1 MPVTIERADPL
12 LFEAAGKADFSF
24 EVDAYLEPVFGA
36 PVREWRRIPTE
47 PYVKSYNKADEDDG
61 EWDDDSALFVA
72 VLDGAPIGRL
82 SVTRNWNGYGL
93 LDHFGV
99 DRPYRASGIGHR
111 LFDCAK
117 SWAREQ
123 GLPGLS
129 LETQNNNLTACRF
142 YERQGFQLGGID
154 RFFYRGLF
162 PDTREIALFWYLPFS
177 RTPSI
182 QARQDTMSA

>member
-1 MPVTIERADPL
+1 MTVTIERAAPL
-12 LFEAAGKADFSF
+12 LFDAAGKADFSF
-24 EVDAYLEPVFGA
+24 EVDAYLEPTFGT
-36 PVREWRRIPTE
+36 PVSEWRRIPTE
-47 PYVKSYNKADEDDG
+47 PYVKSYGKTDEDGG
-61 EWDDDSALFVA
+61 EWDEDSALFVA
-72 VLDGAPIGRL
+72 MLDDAPVGRL

-99 DRPYRASGIGHR
+99 DRQHRAGGIGNR
-111 LFDCAK
+111 LFEQAK

-154 RFFYRGLF
+154 RFFYRGLH
-162 PDTREIALFWYLPFS
+162 PGTREIALFWYLPFA
-177 RTPSI
+177 PQI
-182 QARQDTMSA
+182 

>member
-1 MPVTIERADPL
+1 MPVTVERADPL

-24 EVDAYLEPVFGA
+24 EVDAYLEPVFDA

-99 DRPYRASGIGHR
+99 DRRYRASGIGYR

-117 SWAREQ
+117 SWAREE

-154 RFFYRGLF
+154 RYFYRGLF
-162 PDTREIALFWYLPFS
+162 PDTREIALFWYLPF
-177 RTPSI
+177 RP
-182 QARQDTMSA
+182 QA